1 MVKRRVALLSENDL
15 LGESLEH
22 ILRGVRD
29 IETLGPWPVDEELL
43 PRLAQNA
50 LDLIVIAQDQD
61 SEERV
66 SRLMAQILNTH
77 PDLPIIQVTPD
88 RSEMLMYTSKIL
100 HATSADLIDLI
111 HRLPASCSFEKK
123 T

>member
-1 MVKRRVALLSENDL
+1 MAKRRVALLSESDL

-22 ILRGVRD
+22 ILRGVED
-29 IETLGPWPVDEELL
+29 IETLGPWPLDHELL
-43 PRLAQNA
+43 PRLSQNI
-50 LDLIVIAQDQD
+50 LDLLLIAQGKE

-66 SRLMAQILNTH
+66 SRLTAQILDTH
-77 PDLPIIQVTPD
+77 PNLPIIRVTLD
-88 RSEMLMYTSKIL
+88 RGELFIYASQIL

-111 HRLPASCSFEKK
+111 HHLPAFISFAKK